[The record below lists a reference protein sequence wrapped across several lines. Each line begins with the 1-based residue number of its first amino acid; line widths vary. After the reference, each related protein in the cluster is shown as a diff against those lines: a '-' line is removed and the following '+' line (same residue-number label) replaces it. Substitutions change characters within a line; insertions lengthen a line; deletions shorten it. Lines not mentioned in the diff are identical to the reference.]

1 MPFVLLLLLM
11 LGVRQAQ
18 AGPIPVPDTDD
29 LKAYAASV
37 TQEGQ
42 SLAAFNFVQD
52 SLYRPHLSAIT
63 YDPASDRFYWKGP
76 QTGKPMSMDR
86 EQFFTDIWGPYSL
99 WSDQTYLLH
108 QAQER
113 DPVQLAKTGDA
124 TEAFNYAQED
134 RPHVDQVW
142 YDEATQLFH
151 WKGPKSGKEM
161 SMGRDQFMKEIY
173 YPYFKWVW
181 LHNSH

>member
-1 MPFVLLLLLM
+1 VIGPHLL
-11 LGVRQAQ
+11 RQAQ
-18 AGPIPVPDTDD
+18 ET
-29 LKAYAASV
+29 
-37 TQEGQ
+37 
-42 SLAAFNFVQD
+42 
-52 SLYRPHLSAIT
+52 
-63 YDPASDRFYWKGP
+63 
-76 QTGKPMSMDR
+76 
-86 EQFFTDIWGPYSL
+86 
-99 WSDQTYLLH
+99 
-108 QAQER
+108 